1 MPQQKKNAGRASS
14 ARPPV
19 YNEDDEHDNIAV
31 RGYTPKLRIP
41 GLEENNYDYW
51 WDCLRTQAYA
61 GCDAYEKMLKQSLAN
76 EEDYPDP
83 ADDVTD

>member
-19 YNEDDEHDNIAV
+19 NNEDDEHYNIAV

-51 WDCLRTQAYA
+51 MDCLETQAYA
-61 GCDAYEKMLKQSLAN
+61 GGDAYMKMLKQ
-76 EEDYPDP
+76 
-83 ADDVTD
+83 